1 MDLRLEVRPID
12 DMVVVAVHG
21 DVDVLS
27 SPRLREC
34 VKNVLASGC
43 TDVVLDLTGCQ
54 LLDSTGLGV
63 IEATV
68 RTLRRRGG
76 HLAIAGAAAR
86 IRRLFAVTKLD
97 RRVRVFTTLD
107 EAHPSAV

>member
-12 DMVVVAVHG
+12 DTLVVGVRG

-27 SPRLREC
+27 SPRLRDC
-34 VKNVLASGC
+34 LKTAVSDGC
-43 TDVVLDLTGCQ
+43 TDVVLDLSGCH

-63 IEATV
+63 IDATV

-76 HLAIAGAAAR
+76 RLAVAGAAER

-97 RRVRVFTTLD
+97 RRVSVVGTLE
-107 EAHPSAV
+107 EAHPSPT